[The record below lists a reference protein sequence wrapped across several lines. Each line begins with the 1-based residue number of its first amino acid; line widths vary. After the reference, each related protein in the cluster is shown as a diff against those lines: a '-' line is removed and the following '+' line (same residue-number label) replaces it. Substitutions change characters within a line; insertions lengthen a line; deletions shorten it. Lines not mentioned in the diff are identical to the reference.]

1 MPFRWNNAICSFF
14 AEFQWRSLTND
25 SIVIIINLD
34 ENRWD
39 YAFFGLIHLKPAYS
53 LVLHINGKK
62 SMGTCVEATKTGIII
77 SHVKSSIFFC
87 WICMAVFSQNTDFQS
102 IFPGYLA
109 LKAFRWHAG
118 LHSKSSNSQ
127 REEALLHTAFN
138 TLFGSIQLI
147 FPFQILIL
155 DSFPLSTVKP
165 REKKQCSK
173 HEGRSI
179 FCVQF
184 HIAIKIRQWKGREM
198 KRMRE
203 TKSHERTPQ

>member
-102 IFPGYLA
+102 ILPGYLA

-165 REKKQCSK
+165 REKKTVFK
-173 HEGRSI
+173 AWRKTD
-179 FCVQF
+179 FLR
-184 HIAIKIRQWKGREM
+184 AI
-198 KRMRE
+198 
-203 TKSHERTPQ
+203 SYCY